1 MSLNTIIISRGPKG
15 EDGGAGGGDLSQ
27 TDIDTLAKL
36 NGIVADATLIDTG
49 DARLSD
55 ARTPTAHTH
64 TLAEI
69 SDAGTAAAADVGDFA
84 TAAQGTTADSALQPG
99 GALGT
104 PSSGTLTN
112 CTFPT
117 LNQSTTGNAATATAL
132 ETGRTINGVVFDGS
146 QSITVGC
153 LAIDVTGTLSL
164 SQGGTSADTASGART
179 NLGLGA
185 TDDVTHGSLTTSS
198 VTTSS
203 IATAGN
209 LVLAPSG
216 KVVVESDM
224 FTDLYAGS
232 DANTLLGVE
241 AMGAGNNTTDRCIA
255 IGYQASYNNTTGR
268 SNVGIGWRAL
278 RFTTTGGGNVGIGAD
293 AAYTNIAGTQNLA
306 IGSNALYYNTGS
318 SNMALGAYALWRNST
333 GFDNV
338 GVGERALDQAT
349 ASQNIGIGRL
359 SGRVSGGAPLT
370 GSGNIFIGNQALA
383 STATATNE
391 IVIGAAATGNGSNSV
406 TLGNDSVAKTVL
418 RGDVETDGT
427 VRSGAYT
434 VGTLPTPATGMRA
447 YVTDSNRSASTHFG
461 SAVIAAAGGTQYTVP
476 VFYDGTDWII
486 A

>member
-27 TDIDTLAKL
+27 TDIDSLAKL

-69 SDAGTAAAADVGDFA
+69 SDAGTAAAAATGDFA

-132 ETGRTINGVVFDGS
+132 ETGRTINGVAFDGS

-153 LAIDVTGTLSL
+153 LAVDVTGTLSL

-185 TDDVTHGSLTTSS
+185 TDAVTHGSLTTTGDITLGGVGSDYTSVNILGNVEPRFYLKTGTNGAKAKVAYQINNSTFSFTNYGGGAFKFFNSASS
-198 VTTSS
+198 VLTISNTGDL
-203 IATAGN
+203 TA
-209 LVLAPSG
+209 SG
-216 KVVVESDM
+216 TV
-224 FTDLYAGS
+224 
-232 DANTLLGVE
+232 
-241 AMGAGNNTTDRCIA
+241 
-255 IGYQASYNNTTGR
+255 
-268 SNVGIGWRAL
+268 
-278 RFTTTGGGNVGIGAD
+278 TTGG
-293 AAYTNIAGTQNLA
+293 
-306 IGSNALYYNTGS
+306 
-318 SNMALGAYALWRNST
+318 
-333 GFDNV
+333 
-338 GVGERALDQAT
+338 
-349 ASQNIGIGRL
+349 
-359 SGRVSGGAPLT
+359 
-370 GSGNIFIGNQALA
+370 
-383 STATATNE
+383 
-391 IVIGAAATGNGSNSV
+391 
-406 TLGNDSVAKTVL
+406 
-418 RGDVETDGT
+418 
-427 VRSGAYT
+427 YT
-434 VGTLPTPATGMRA
+434 VATLPTPSTGMRC
-447 YVTDSNRSASTHFG
+447 YVTDSNRAASTHFG
-461 SAVIAAAGGTQYTVP
+461 STVIAAAGGTSYTVP